1 MNLVIVISMLFL
13 AFYIV
18 AIFWSL
24 KAYKEFKGALE
35 DEIGADQLQLLN
47 KQQNVIAYGLINN
60 YDEPE
65 SQPLNR

>member
-1 MNLVIVISMLFL
+1 MNIVIVISMLFL

-35 DEIGADQLQLLN
+35 DEIGADQLRLLN